1 MTSLCI
7 LSDLVAA
14 FTNVLSFIFHMLSTK
29 SRVWSMH
36 LVFSFFVLKLSVCLY
51 VWVGVCVREWGP
63 CLCICCIFIHLNLF
77 IHLIALWMTMKF
89 IFSSSSS
96 SSSFKALLLHLVGNR
111 LRLRLGRCCRR
122 CYRWR
127 FTFPFSISLYPIMHV
142 SLKFM
147 QDVCLFAMFIY
158 LFILYILIFFIMLNK
173 RCRVWFSCRC
183 SSILLFI
190 LRFWQCKRKFF
201 SELLSHPL
209 SNLISKISEVES
221 NLL

>member
-1 MTSLCI
+1 MFIEVGFIFPLP
-7 LSDLVAA
+7 A
-14 FTNVLSFIFHMLSTK
+14 NVLKIFSLWLLFAHSLTWWLHSQMFSLSFFICSPQKAGCGACISF
-29 SRVWSMH
+29 
-36 LVFSFFVLKLSVCLY
+36 FSFFVLKLS
-51 VWVGVCVREWGP
+51 VCVREWGP

-158 LFILYILIFFIMLNK
+158 LFILYILIF
-173 RCRVWFSCRC
+173 
-183 SSILLFI
+183 LL
-190 LRFWQCKRKFF
+190 C
-201 SELLSHPL
+201 
-209 SNLISKISEVES
+209 
-221 NLL
+221 